1 MRQIFTQKSS
11 LFISLAV
18 IVLLGIFLWPA
29 LKTSTH
35 KSVSYDGFKTTSY
48 ELEGKN
54 LKFLVAET
62 PAQWEKGL
70 MYYRKLEGVSGMIFK
85 FPDSSVRTFWNKNTF
100 MDLKVYW
107 INEGKVLGVSDLPSI
122 EKSKRVVYIS
132 SPANADTV
140 IELVQ

>member
-1 MRQIFTQKSS
+1 MLR
-11 LFISLAV
+11 
-18 IVLLGIFLWPA
+18 
-29 LKTSTH
+29 TSIQM
-35 KSVSYDGFKTTSY
+35 SGNYDGFKITSY

-54 LKFLVAET
+54 MKFLLAET

-70 MYYRKLEGVSGMIFK
+70 MYYRKLDGVNGMIFK

-107 INEGKVLGVSDLPSI
+107 INEGKILGVNDLPSI
-122 EKSKRVVYIS
+122 EKSKKVIYIS